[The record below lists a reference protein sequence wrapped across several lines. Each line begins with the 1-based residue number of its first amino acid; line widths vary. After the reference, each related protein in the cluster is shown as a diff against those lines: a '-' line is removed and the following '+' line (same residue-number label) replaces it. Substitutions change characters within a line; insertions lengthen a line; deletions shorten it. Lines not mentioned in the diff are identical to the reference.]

1 MAVALKREH
10 PPLGAMVLITDRG
23 ATQSY
28 VVPVERY
35 LGRYFYAGEHRFH
48 VADDLAVGHFRDTN
62 RRLWRTT
69 AAFVV
74 ELPPEEAEHLLA
86 LAAAAAPVVL
96 LNPKETEAQASSAPL
111 PPVAVAPSWL
121 ALPEPVG
128 PDEPTEHW

>member
-1 MAVALKREH
+1 MTVALKREH

-23 ATQSY
+23 ATESY
-28 VVPVERY
+28 VVPVEKY

-69 AAFVV
+69 AACVV
-74 ELPPEEAEHLLA
+74 ELPPEEAEHLRA
-86 LAAAAAPVVL
+86 LAAAAAPMVL
-96 LNPKETEAQASSAPL
+96 AQVSTSSAP
-111 PPVAVAPSWL
+111 PPPAAGAPSWL

-128 PDEPTEHW
+128 PVEPTEYW